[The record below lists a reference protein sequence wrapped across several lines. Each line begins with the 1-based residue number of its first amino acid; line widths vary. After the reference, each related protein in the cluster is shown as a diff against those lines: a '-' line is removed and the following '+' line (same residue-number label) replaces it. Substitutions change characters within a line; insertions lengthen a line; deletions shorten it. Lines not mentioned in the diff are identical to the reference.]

1 MDFRF
6 IYNLFFYGLVFD
18 IPKVN
23 KNQQSRVGPQSSKSK
38 IRNLNSKI
46 LPYRISFSFEAG
58 TISAIISI
66 AGDFDGSK
74 PLLISV
80 VKVVECVPD
89 GYCSEKSP
97 ADLDMPKFLKVD
109 FTNNIILPAP
119 TPEGAKGTEIERREV
134 VDGKLILQGAEDGY
148 EKMRDGLGWT
158 IAISEETGQVVL
170 TASGDE
176 VAFVVFGAA
185 LPM

>member
-1 MDFRF
+1 MKKYIFVLF
-6 IYNLFFYGLVFD
+6 IFVFT
-18 IPKVN
+18 IFAA
-23 KNQQSRVGPQSSKSK
+23 ST
-38 IRNLNSKI
+38 LN
-46 LPYRISFSFEAG
+46 
-58 TISAIISI
+58 

-80 VKVVECVPD
+80 VKVFECVPE
-89 GYCSEKSP
+89 GYCSEKST
-97 ADLDMPKFLKVD
+97 ADLEMPKFLKVD
-109 FTNNIILPAP
+109 FANNIILPAP
-119 TPEGAKGTEIERREV
+119 TPEGAKGTAIERKEV

-185 LPM
+185 LAQ